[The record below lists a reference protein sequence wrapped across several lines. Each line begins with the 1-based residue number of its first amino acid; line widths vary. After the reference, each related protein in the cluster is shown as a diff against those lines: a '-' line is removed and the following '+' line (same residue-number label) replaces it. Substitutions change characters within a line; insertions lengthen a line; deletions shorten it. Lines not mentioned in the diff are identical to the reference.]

1 MTPTGPGATRAR
13 LWLLLL
19 LIPVALL
26 VYIAAYSR
34 WVANKPAPQI
44 AQPLEFIVPPPAPL
58 EAAPPAPTVIAVAPA
73 PAGVSQ
79 QTFAPPKA
87 FAATVVRQVRLPAG
101 AKLIALTFDDGPWPV
116 TTQEDLD
123 ILRRYNARATFF
135 WVGRYLRAYPK
146 IAQQVILDGH
156 AVGNHSW
163 SHLYHPFT
171 PAAAAQE
178 LDSTSSLITQ
188 DTEVSTRLF
197 RPPGGSLKNGLASY
211 ALKQGYTVVMWSVS
225 SADTD
230 PKAPWT
236 AFAANVLNGARP
248 GAIVLMHDGGGNRS
262 RTTRALPVILEGL
275 QKQGYRFVTIPE
287 LLEAAQSGPALQQ
300 AHTNPAPHRS
310 SLAGH

>member
-1 MTPTGPGATRAR
+1 MTPTRPGATRAR

-34 WVANKPAPQI
+34 WVANKPTPQM

-58 EAAPPAPTVIAVAPA
+58 EAAPPAPPVIAVTPA
-73 PAGVSQ
+73 PAGVVQ

-101 AKLIALTFDDGPWPV
+101 EKLIALTFDDGPWPV

-146 IAQQVILDGH
+146 IARQVILDGH

-178 LDSTSSLITQ
+178 LDSTSNLITQ
-188 DTEVSTRLF
+188 GTEVSTRLF
-197 RPPGGSLKNGLASY
+197 RPPGGNLKNGLAAY

-248 GAIVLMHDGGGNRS
+248 GTIVLMHDGGGNRS

-287 LLEAAQSGPALQQ
+287 LLEAAQSGPILQQ
-300 AHTNPAPHRS
+300 ARKNPAPHGS

>member
-1 MTPTGPGATRAR
+1 MPPTRPGATRAR

-34 WVANKPAPQI
+34 WVANKPPPQI

-73 PAGVSQ
+73 PAGVPQ

-101 AKLIALTFDDGPWPV
+101 EKLIALTFDDGPWPV

-146 IAQQVILDGH
+146 IARQVILDGH
-156 AVGNHSW
+156 AIGNHSW

-178 LDSTSSLITQ
+178 LDSTSNLITQ
-188 DTEVSTRLF
+188 GTEVSTRLF
-197 RPPGGSLKNGLASY
+197 RPPGGNLKNGLAAY

-236 AFAANVLNGARP
+236 VFAANVLNGARP
-248 GAIVLMHDGGGNRS
+248 GTIVLMHDGGGNRS

-287 LLEAAQSGPALQQ
+287 LLEAAQSGPILQQ
-300 AHTNPAPHRS
+300 ARKNPAPHGS